1 MIFANKKGFCRSE
14 RCREPAGSCSRRWW
28 RRQPGCLTSTT
39 DPTFSGDARNVE
51 EFVFKY
57 LLLHRRITHSFKE
70 GEEFRKDE
78 DIHKWG
84 ANLRSIGDI
93 FNLRSLASAQINL
106 DMLRRQASIGE
117 LYNPRSH
124 SWADFSPFMEFPTWF
139 AGWPCLMRRRSL
151 QLETEEKRGGG
162 SKTLGKI
169 NLCWGLQCSIYCLR
183 WGPCI
188 QALYFQSWKLSECE

>member
-1 MIFANKKGFCRSE
+1 MSKVSERSITHGKKNQGKKMIFANKISFCRSE

-93 FNLRSLASAQINL
+93 FNLRSLASAQISL

-124 SWADFSPFMEFPTWF
+124 SWADFSPFRELPFQQLCLQGHPVSWEGEAF
-139 AGWPCLMRRRSL
+139 NLRKKRRGVAGQR
-151 QLETEEKRGGG
+151 
-162 SKTLGKI
+162 
-169 NLCWGLQCSIYCLR
+169 Y
-183 WGPCI
+183 
-188 QALYFQSWKLSECE
+188 